1 MKRPKGKEG
10 LKTILII
17 ALFFST
23 MLLLYFN
30 WGYPDMKAFRIL
42 HIVAEEEVVEAPAIK
57 DVVQPQNVVVNFGTG
72 TYARL
77 GWDQFD
83 SWNECIATLSLYSRG
98 NMVLVEEIT
107 PPQYDKIMDLRSV
120 RFGFQYDIPFSS
132 FCRHYDIASVQ
143 GFGQIETFREIGY
156 SLGSPESLFIA
167 DENKGKYYRIVSGE
181 QVPRLGALI
190 NAAEKGDY
198 IICYPIGTFVGTEG
212 KAIIPITFESRLAG
226 VGFEPELQ
234 NKNGPRIRE
243 FAEIFFG
250 ESFDFVRRIEE
261 SKGTLIYMYGYGGK
275 VLTINPD
282 GSAEYKEKTGAGGGQ
297 QDYFESL
304 ACALQFVA
312 SHGGFDSKGDCVP
325 YLKESRAVEKDKRK
339 GHVFVFGMRVTSESL
354 YHIGSE
360 IISVEIIGGQV
371 SNYKRNMISLNGHTE
386 TAAKEA
392 YSAINMLAKNY
403 HYINSVLSGE
413 GYKSSQER
421 GEALFDYI
429 SERIQLVKTG
439 YVRPIDGNE
448 LIPSFVVVIEDIT
461 FYFDLFDVEPLGYN
475 KSGGI

>member
-1 MKRPKGKEG
+1 MNRPKGTEG

-30 WGYPDMKAFRIL
+30 WGYPDIKAFRIL
-42 HIVAEEEVVEAPAIK
+42 HLVSEEDVVEAPAIK
-57 DVVQPQNVVVNFGTG
+57 EVVHPLDVVVNFGAG

-77 GWDQFD
+77 GWGQFD
-83 SWNECIATLSLYSRG
+83 SWNECVAALVYYSRG

-107 PPQYDKIMDLRSV
+107 LSQYDKIMDFRSI
-120 RFGFQYDIPFSS
+120 RFDFQYGIPFNS

-143 GFGQIETFREIGY
+143 GFGQIETFSEVGY
-156 SLGSPESLFIA
+156 SLGSPESIFIA
-167 DENKGKYYRIVSGE
+167 DKIKGKYYRIVSSE
-181 QVPRLGALI
+181 QVSRLSALI
-190 NAAEKGDY
+190 SAAEKADY
-198 IICYPIGTFVGTEG
+198 ITCYPIGTFVGTGG
-212 KAIIPITFESRLAG
+212 KTIIPLTFESRLASI
-226 VGFEPELQ
+226 GFEPELSGR
-234 NKNGPRIRE
+234 NGARIRE

-282 GSAEYKEKTGAGGGQ
+282 GSAEYKEKIGVGSGQ
-297 QDYFESL
+297 HDYFESL
-304 ACALQFVA
+304 GGALQFVA
-312 SHGGFDSKGDCVP
+312 SHGGFNSRGDLIP
-325 YLKESRAVEKDKRK
+325 YLKESKLIDKDKKK
-339 GHVFVFGMRVTSESL
+339 GYVFIFGMRISDESL
-354 YHIGSE
+354 YSVGSE

-371 SNYKRNMISLNGHTE
+371 INYKRNMITIDGYDKTMTKE
-386 TAAKEA
+386 T

-403 HYINSVLSGE
+403 QYINSVLLSE
-413 GYKSSQER
+413 GYKSSPEK

-429 SERIQLVKTG
+429 SERILLVKTG
-439 YVRPIDGNE
+439 YVRPVEGNE
-448 LIPSFVVVIEDIT
+448 LIPSFVVVVEDIT